1 LIDCT
6 ESLDNIY
13 GNGSQTCHPK
23 GKTYR
28 DAQMG
33 ELIHSVTV
41 EHALK
46 HEVVCGSKPAGEKS
60 GEGETTVEW

>member
-1 LIDCT
+1 
-6 ESLDNIY
+6 
-13 GNGSQTCHPK
+13 
-23 GKTYR
+23 
-28 DAQMG
+28 MG

-60 GEGETTVEW
+60 GEGETTAEWQPPRASGREVATSSWG